1 MQDDAGV
8 CIENIDLRHLV
19 IEHTI
24 AVMCLLMGRILIF
37 MGGLSGHIYFWHS
50 MLKVDPCFMGSR
62 EQFWDIIC

>member
-24 AVMCLLMGRILIF
+24 AVMCLLMGRILI
-37 MGGLSGHIYFWHS
+37 LWVDYLVIYIFGTA
-50 MLKVDPCFMGSR
+50 C
-62 EQFWDIIC
+62 